1 MAVETR
7 RLTAKGNDE
16 EEEEEEEEEEISFSL
31 STYHAMFGFWRL
43 YLQTADPSGR
53 AV

>member
-16 EEEEEEEEEEISFSL
+16 EETSVLGRQEAF
-31 STYHAMFGFWRL
+31 
-43 YLQTADPSGR
+43 TAALCALGICQHKVDPVQVESDTS
-53 AV
+53 